1 MMNDDRISKQTER
14 LRELLDVR
22 EYTEEFG
29 RIGQRERLESELYA
43 DLNFWENL
51 RPTTV
56 DEKDRKDAAI
66 PLLDA
71 MIQIL
76 WNRRREGRDLAFN
89 VNPLLYEKII
99 GHAPGMESAKPQAAQ
114 QYRNAACYCRRRSD
128 QNKLLAVA
136 LRLEGLTTPQVAAEL
151 NITDRSVRRCV
162 PGGRKLGQQLGLPDV
177 SNWLP
182 SAPD

>member
-1 MMNDDRISKQTER
+1 MNDDRISKQTAR

-43 DLNFWENL
+43 DLNFWKNL

-76 WNRRREGRDLAFN
+76 WNLRRAGRDLAFN

-99 GHAPGMESAKPQAAQ
+99 GHAPGMENARLQAAQ
-114 QYRNAACYCRRRSD
+114 QYRNAANGQSTGD
-128 QNKLLAVA
+128 QKKLLAVA
-136 LRLEGLTTPQVAAEL
+136 LRLEGLTTPQVATKL

-162 PGGRKLGQQLGLPDV
+162 PGGRKLGQQLSLPDV